1 MLTLKSYG
9 EDLTALSEYLVTCR
23 GALPEPAA
31 LTPLDLRGYVAA
43 MHEAGYAKTSIA
55 RRLASLR
62 SFFKFAQ
69 REGFVTTNPAK
80 PLRNPRPDRTLPH
93 FLSTDDIAR
102 LLAAP
107 PANTSPGL
115 RDRAMLETM
124 YSAGLRVSELVGVN
138 DGDLDLEG
146 GLVRDRKSVV

>member
-1 MLTLKSYG
+1 MQTAIDRFLRYLRVERNAAALTLKSYG
-9 EDLTALSEYLVTCR
+9 EDLTALSEFLVTCR

-69 REGFVTTNPAK
+69 RDGSAVK
-80 PLRNPRPDRTLPH
+80 
-93 FLSTDDIAR
+93 AR
-102 LLAAP
+102 
-107 PANTSPGL
+107 G
-115 RDRAMLETM
+115 
-124 YSAGLRVSELVGVN
+124 
-138 DGDLDLEG
+138 
-146 GLVRDRKSVV
+146 